1 MELTKKLQI
10 PPGIPIFLINVPED
24 FQLGDAKIAKKI
36 DPTVAVLLFA
46 ENSKTLMNS
55 SSKPAITAAEADR
68 LSWIAYPK
76 AGQLQTDL
84 NRDKLVT
91 ALAPHNIEGVRLV
104 SIDEVWSAMRF
115 RPKKIK

>member
-10 PPGIPIFLINVPED
+10 PPDVPIFLINAPEN
-24 FQLGDAKIAKKI
+24 FQLGDGKISKKF
-36 DPTVAVLLFA
+36 DPTAAVLLFA
-46 ENSKTLMNS
+46 ETSKTLANS
-55 SSKPAITAAEADR
+55 SSKPAITAAQADR

-76 AGQLQTDL
+76 AGQLHTDL
-84 NRDKLVT
+84 NRDKLVA

-115 RPKKIK
+115 RPKK